1 MATEGMVINV
11 RLPIIAEIEKLGLMM
26 ASTTKIRIRLKA
38 FDHNLLDKSAGD
50 IVETARRTGARVAG
64 PIPLPTHISKYTV
77 LRGPHVD
84 KKSRE
89 QFEVRTHKRLLDI
102 LEPTQQ
108 TLDALMKLDLSAG
121 VDVEIKS

>member
-1 MATEGMVINV
+1 MT
-11 RLPIIAEIEKLGLMM
+11 
-26 ASTTKIRIRLKA
+26 SKIRIRLKA
-38 FDHNLLDKSAGD
+38 FDHQLLDKSASD
-50 IVETARRTGARVAG
+50 IVETAKRTGAKVAG
-64 PIPLPTHISKYTV
+64 PIPLPTHISRYTV

-89 QFEVRTHKRLLDI
+89 QFEIRTHKRVIDI
-102 LEPTQQ
+102 IDPTQQ